1 MDRVEKLGLGAA
13 VGGHAILLGAFALG
27 MMASTQTLPKREAIS
42 VSLVGEIADVSTA
55 PDAIQE
61 EAAPPAPGDSA
72 PAEPPPAPSPTPVM
86 QIEKP
91 VEKPVEKSLER
102 PQPKP
107 IPKAA
112 KPETAPPV
120 AKVAVKKEP
129 VKQPPAKAATPPVKT
144 AAAAPPQTAKAAT
157 AAGKGTTP
165 AKPGGLSRSFEDS
178 INNIGKAPGA
188 GKAVGTP
195 AAKTDTEV
203 RRSVGISIAGQIR
216 GRVRACAPSGIDINQ
231 IETFVTLSLE
241 PSGKLTSVRFDKQT
255 GVNDSNQPQA
265 GPLKD
270 CILQAVRAA
279 SPYEGLD
286 SQYHDVWKTHAL
298 RLRAT
303 G

>member
-1 MDRVEKLGLGAA
+1 MAMDRMEKVGLGAA
-13 VGGHAILLGAFALG
+13 IGGHVIILGAFGLG
-27 MMASTQTLPKREAIS
+27 LFASAETVKKQESIS

-61 EAAPPAPGDSA
+61 ESAPPAAGDTA
-72 PAEPPPAPSPTPVM
+72 PSEPPPAPTPVM

-91 VEKPVEKSLER
+91 M
-102 PQPKP
+102 
-107 IPKAA
+107 A
-112 KPETAPPV
+112 KPLQKPAKPDTAPPV
-120 AKVAVKKEP
+120 AKVAAKKEL
-129 VKQPPAKAATPPVKT
+129 VKTAATPPKTVK
-144 AAAAPPQTAKAAT
+144 AAAPS
-157 AAGKGTTP
+157 GKGTTP
-165 AKPGGLSRSFEDS
+165 TKPGGLSRSFEDS

-195 AAKTDTEV
+195 ATKTAAEV
-203 RRSVGISIAGQIR
+203 RRSVGVSIAGQIR
-216 GRVRACAPSGIDINQ
+216 SRVRACAPSGIDINK

-241 PSGKLTSVRFDKQT
+241 PSGKLTSVRFDKQD
-255 GVNDSNQPQA
+255 GVTASNQPQA

-279 SPYEGLD
+279 SPYNGLD
-286 SQYHDVWKTHAL
+286 PEYHDVWKTHAL

>member
-1 MDRVEKLGLGAA
+1 MAMDRVEKVGLGAA
-13 VGGHAILLGAFALG
+13 IGGHVILLGAFGLG
-27 MMASTQTLPKREAIS
+27 LLASADTIKKQESIS

-61 EAAPPAPGDSA
+61 ESAPPAAGDTA
-72 PAEPPPAPSPTPVM
+72 PSEPPPAPTSVM

-91 VEKPVEKSLER
+91 V
-102 PQPKP
+102 
-107 IPKAA
+107 A
-112 KPETAPPV
+112 KPLQKPAKPDTAPPV
-120 AKVAVKKEP
+120 AKVAAKKEP
-129 VKQPPAKAATPPVKT
+129 VKNAATPPKT
-144 AAAAPPQTAKAAT
+144 AATS
-157 AAGKGTTP
+157 GKGATP
-165 AKPGGLSRSFEDS
+165 AKPGGLSRSFENS
-178 INNIGKAPGA
+178 ISNIGKAPGA

-195 AAKTDTEV
+195 AAKTATEV

-216 GRVRACAPSGIDINQ
+216 SRVRACAPSGIDINK

-241 PSGKLTSVRFDKQT
+241 PSGKLTSVRFDKQV
-255 GVNDSNQPQA
+255 GVTDSNQPQA

-279 SPYEGLD
+279 SPYDGLD
-286 SQYHDVWKTHAL
+286 PEYHDVWKTHAL

>member
-1 MDRVEKLGLGAA
+1 MVMDRVEKVGLGAA
-13 VGGHAILLGAFALG
+13 IGGHVILLGAFGLG
-27 MMASTQTLPKREAIS
+27 LLASTDTVKKQESIS

-61 EAAPPAPGDSA
+61 ESAPPAAGDT
-72 PAEPPPAPSPTPVM
+72 APSEPRPAPTPVM

-91 VEKPVEKSLER
+91 VAKPV
-102 PQPKP
+102 QKP
-107 IPKAA
+107 A
-112 KPETAPPV
+112 
-120 AKVAVKKEP
+120 AKVAAKNAP
-129 VKQPPAKAATPPVKT
+129 VKQPPAKAATP
-144 AAAAPPQTAKAAT
+144 
-157 AAGKGTTP
+157 
-165 AKPGGLSRSFEDS
+165 AKPGGLSRNFEDS

-195 AAKTDTEV
+195 AAKTAAEV

-216 GRVRACAPSGIDINQ
+216 SRVRACAPSGIDINK

-241 PSGKLTSVRFDKQT
+241 PSGKLTSVRFDKQV
-255 GVNDSNQPQA
+255 GVTDSNQPQA

-279 SPYEGLD
+279 SPYDGLD
-286 SQYHDVWKTHAL
+286 PEYYDVWKTHAL

>member
-1 MDRVEKLGLGAA
+1 MAMDRAEIFGFGAALGVHGLLLGL
-13 VGGHAILLGAFALG
+13 FALG
-27 MMASTQTLPKREAIS
+27 LMASAETAPKPESIS
-42 VSLVGEIADVSTA
+42 VSLVGEIADVSSA

-61 EAAPPAPGDSA
+61 ESAPPAAGET
-72 PAEPPPAPSPTPVM
+72 EPPPAPSPVM

-91 VEKPVEKSLER
+91 QTKPV
-102 PQPKP
+102 PKP
-107 IPKAA
+107 AKA
-112 KPETAPPV
+112 ETAPSV
-120 AKVAVKKEP
+120 
-129 VKQPPAKAATPPVKT
+129 AKAAPKPVKT
-144 AAAAPPQTAKAAT
+144 AAAAPPKSTKTA
-157 AAGKGTTP
+157 P

-178 INNIGKAPGA
+178 INTIGKAPGA

-195 AAKTDTEV
+195 AAKTAAEV
-203 RRSVGISIAGQIR
+203 RRSVGVSIAGQIR
-216 GRVRACAPSGIDINQ
+216 SRVRACAPTGVDINK

-241 PSGKLTSVRFDKQT
+241 PTGRLASVRFDKQI
-255 GVNDSNQPQA
+255 GLNDTNQTQA

-286 SQYHDVWKTHAL
+286 PEYHDVWKTHAL

>member
-1 MDRVEKLGLGAA
+1 MDRVEKVGLGAA
-13 VGGHAILLGAFALG
+13 IGGHVLLLGAFGLG
-27 MMASTQTLPKREAIS
+27 LLASADTVKKQESIS

-61 EAAPPAPGDSA
+61 ESAPPAAGDTA
-72 PAEPPPAPSPTPVM
+72 PSEPPPAPTPVM

-91 VEKPVEKSLER
+91 VAKPVL
-102 PQPKP
+102 KP
-107 IPKAA
+107 A
-112 KPETAPPV
+112 KPDTAPPV
-120 AKVAVKKEP
+120 AKVA
-129 VKQPPAKAATPPVKT
+129 AKTAPVKT
-144 AAAAPPQTAKAAT
+144 AATPPKTVKAT
-157 AAGKGTTP
+157 APSGKGSTP
-165 AKPGGLSRSFEDS
+165 AKPGGLSRNFEDS

-195 AAKTDTEV
+195 AAKTATEV

-216 GRVRACAPSGIDINQ
+216 SRVRACAPSGIDINK

-241 PSGKLTSVRFDKQT
+241 PSGKLTSVRFDKQV
-255 GVNDSNQPQA
+255 GVTDSNQPQA

-279 SPYEGLD
+279 SPYDGLD
-286 SQYHDVWKTHAL
+286 PEYHDVWKTHAL

>member
-1 MDRVEKLGLGAA
+1 MAMDRAEKLGLGAA
-13 VGGHAILLGAFALG
+13 VGGHGLLLGAFALG
-27 MMASTQTLPKREAIS
+27 LMASAEVVPKQQSIS

-61 EAAPPAPGDSA
+61 ESAPPAPAEAA
-72 PAEPPPAPSPTPVM
+72 PAEPPPAPAPVM

-91 VEKPVEKSLER
+91 VEK
-102 PQPKP
+102 Q
-107 IPKAA
+107 AA
-112 KPETAPPV
+112 KPVPRPVKPNPAPPV
-120 AKVAVKKEP
+120 AKVAVKKDP
-129 VKQPPAKAATPPVKT
+129 VKQPPAKAAAKPVKT
-144 AAAAPPQTAKAAT
+144 AAASPKTNKTVAAS
-157 AAGKGTTP
+157 GKGTTP

-195 AAKTDTEV
+195 AAKSATEV

-216 GRVRACAPSGIDINQ
+216 SRVRACAPSGIDINK

-241 PSGKLTSVRFDKQT
+241 PSGKLTSVRFDRQT
-255 GVNDSNQPQA
+255 GLNDSNQPQA

-279 SPYEGLD
+279 SPYDGLD
-286 SQYHDVWKTHAL
+286 PEYHDVWKSHAL

>member
-1 MDRVEKLGLGAA
+1 MDRVEKVGLGAA
-13 VGGHAILLGAFALG
+13 IGGHVILLGAFGLG
-27 MMASTQTLPKREAIS
+27 LLASADTIKKQESIS

-61 EAAPPAPGDSA
+61 ESAPPAAGDTA
-72 PAEPPPAPSPTPVM
+72 PSEPPPAPTPVM

-91 VEKPVEKSLER
+91 V
-102 PQPKP
+102 
-107 IPKAA
+107 A
-112 KPETAPPV
+112 KPLQKPAKPDTAPPV
-120 AKVAVKKEP
+120 AKLAAKKEP
-129 VKQPPAKAATPPVKT
+129 VKNAATPPKT
-144 AAAAPPQTAKAAT
+144 AATS
-157 AAGKGTTP
+157 GKGATP

-178 INNIGKAPGA
+178 ISNIGKAPGA

-195 AAKTDTEV
+195 AAKTATEV

-216 GRVRACAPSGIDINQ
+216 SRVRACAPSGIDINK

-241 PSGKLTSVRFDKQT
+241 PSGKLTSVRFDKQV
-255 GVNDSNQPQA
+255 GVTDSNQPQA

-279 SPYEGLD
+279 SPYDGLD
-286 SQYHDVWKTHAL
+286 PEYHDVWKTHAL